1 MNWASSRVESFKL
14 LISNGC
20 TGFIKLRVMLCNIV
34 FVLVPAGGRIG
45 LGAKLNAP
53 LFSRLG
59 VEVLTSGGDP
69 LTAAMKEGDRVFE
82 RPPSSLWTVAREA
95 SKSSGLQF
103 LSIMTDLFESSSKK
117 ILEATLLASAV
128 GYALFVKCICE
139 GKDLEKGLR
148 IL

>member
-14 LISNGC
+14 LISTGC
-20 TGFIKLRVMLCNIV
+20 KGFIKLRVMLCNIV

-59 VEVLTSGGDP
+59 VEVLTSEGDP
-69 LTAAMKEGDRVFE
+69 RTAAMKEGDRVFE

-103 LSIMTDLFESSSKK
+103 LSIMTDLF
-117 ILEATLLASAV
+117 
-128 GYALFVKCICE
+128 VKCICE